1 MGHAPDTCRK
11 NVVWNP
17 TDVGERVCAFLR
29 RLYPT
34 RTIDNV
40 AADVEGWHVSR
51 FTVAKMF
58 ERQTAP
64 GAILWCALI
73 DAYGPNFLAAA
84 LPKQMGWIDDA
95 ARAQRKAELEARM
108 AALRNELE
116 RL

>member
-1 MGHAPDTCRK
+1 MRHAPAGRRQA
-11 NVVWNP
+11 VVLTP

-29 RLYPT
+29 RLHPS

-40 AADVEGWHVSR
+40 VADLAAWSIKHSTVS
-51 FTVAKMF
+51 KML
-58 ERQTAP
+58 ERRTAP
-64 GAILWCALI
+64 GAILWVALI
-73 DAYGPNFLAAA
+73 DAYGPNFLAAV